1 MRSSRVFDLPSLLV
15 LTNFWP
21 PSKFAQR
28 LYTQRR
34 PSAYAN
40 PPSSSSRSVVLCA
53 ATMAPS
59 TPQPADDSHQQLL
72 DQMDVY
78 YAAKPFRNHEW
89 KPSGR
94 RNKNTKQMISE
105 SQRREASVLATQN
118 NSGASTPALATG
130 ATTDGAAT
138 PSYSGAPSRPVN
150 MAQATQSLST
160 LVLERNLQ
168 KATNG
173 FSGGMGPPA
182 VTYTNIESAPSL
194 HPANHKHYCD
204 ITGLPSKYVDPK
216 TKLRYYDQEIFAV
229 VRTLPQ
235 GAPDQYLAARGA
247 NVVLK

>member
-1 MRSSRVFDLPSLLV
+1 MP
-15 LTNFWP
+15 
-21 PSKFAQR
+21 
-28 LYTQRR
+28 
-34 PSAYAN
+34 
-40 PPSSSSRSVVLCA
+40 
-53 ATMAPS
+53 PS

-72 DQMDVY
+72 DQMDIY
-78 YAAKPFRNHEW
+78 YTPKPFRNPNW
-89 KPSGR
+89 KPSTR

-105 SQRREASVLATQN
+105 SQRKEASVFATQN
-118 NSGASTPALATG
+118 NSGASTPIPATG

-138 PSYSGAPSRPVN
+138 PAYSSTASRPLNV
-150 MAQATQSLST
+150 AQAAQSLST

-168 KATNG
+168 RAANG
-173 FSGGMGPPA
+173 PAVGLGGPA

-204 ITGLPSKYVDPK
+204 VTGLPAKYTDPK
-216 TKLRYYDQEIFAV
+216 TKLRYYNTEIFGV